1 MNPSDSKC
9 ETVYS
14 IPVKPIRTDKKYDQM
29 ESFENS
35 EDDVSTIVKALR
47 KAGRDGSKQLPGL
60 IKLGEWYLDKGKATT
75 DSADFTKANALF
87 NAALVRSSDEAN
99 EDHIQRRIVETYRE
113 FLATVAKCDDEVTL
127 DEIRNEI
134 DSHKGWIARERRL
147 FNERVNEI
155 DQDHKTE
162 QDYEV
167 FKPRSHYAGT
177 KLCRHN

>member
-1 MNPSDSKC
+1 MYIGACK
-9 ETVYS
+9 TYS
-14 IPVKPIRTDKKYDQM
+14 GRAKLDKKYDQM

-47 KAGRDGSKQLPGL
+47 KAERDGSKQLPGL
-60 IKLGEWYLDKGKATT
+60 IKLGEWYLDKGKETT
-75 DSADFTKANALF
+75 NSADFTKANALF

-99 EDHIQRRIVETYRE
+99 EDHIQRRIVETYQE
-113 FLATVAKCDDEVTL
+113 FLAVVAKCNDEVSL

-134 DSHKGWIARERRL
+134 DSHKEWIARERRL
-147 FNERVNEI
+147 FNERVNEM

-167 FKPRSHYAGT
+167 RPRPHDTGK